1 VSPPERTTVG
11 PEEARVSDPTHRTRR
26 SAALVLA
33 LGVGLLSACSGG
45 DDGSAAADAASTSA
59 TSESATSE
67 SATASSTAPESSA
80 AVESSAAAPTP
91 PATAAATEAEARTV
105 TATEGEMY
113 IELSEDSFSPG
124 EYTIEVVNEGNAT
137 HDLVVEQDG
146 ADVAATENIAPGA
159 SATLTVTLEPGEY
172 VFYCSIGNH
181 RAMGMEIPVTV
192 AA

>member
-1 VSPPERTTVG
+1 MSH
-11 PEEARVSDPTHRTRR
+11 PTRSTRR

-33 LGVGLLSACSGG
+33 VGVGLLSACS
-45 DDGSAAADAASTSA
+45 DDGGSGGPADAAATSTA
-59 TSESATSE
+59 SESAATS
-67 SATASSTAPESSA
+67 SAAPESSA
-80 AVESSAAAPTP
+80 AAETSIAAPAP
-91 PATAAATEAEARTV
+91 PATAAPTEAEAQTL

-137 HDLVVEQDG
+137 HDLVVERDG
-146 ADVAATENIAPGA
+146 EDVTATENIAPGE
-159 SATLTVTLEPGEY
+159 SATLTVTLEEGDY

-192 AA
+192 SA

>member
-1 VSPPERTTVG
+1 
-11 PEEARVSDPTHRTRR
+11 VSDPTHRTRR

-67 SATASSTAPESSA
+67 SATSESATASSAAPESSA
-80 AVESSAAAPTP
+80 AAETSIAAPTP

-159 SATLTVTLEPGEY
+159 SATLTVTLEEGEY

-192 AA
+192 GA

>member
-1 VSPPERTTVG
+1 MSH
-11 PEEARVSDPTHRTRR
+11 PTRSTRR

-33 LGVGLLSACSGG
+33 LGVGLLSACSG
-45 DDGSAAADAASTSA
+45 DGGSGGSADAAATSTASESAAATSTA
-59 TSESATSE
+59 SESAATS
-67 SATASSTAPESSA
+67 SAAPESSA
-80 AVESSAAAPTP
+80 AAETSIAAPAP
-91 PATAAATEAEARTV
+91 PATAAPTEAEAQTL

-137 HDLVVEQDG
+137 HDLVVERDG
-146 ADVAATENIAPGA
+146 EDVTATENIAPGE
-159 SATLTVTLEPGEY
+159 SATLTVTLEEGDY

-192 AA
+192 SA